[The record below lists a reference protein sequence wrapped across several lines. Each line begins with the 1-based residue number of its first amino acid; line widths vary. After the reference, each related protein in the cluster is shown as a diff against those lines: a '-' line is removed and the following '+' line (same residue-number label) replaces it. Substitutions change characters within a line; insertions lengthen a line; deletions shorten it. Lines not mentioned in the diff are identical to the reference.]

1 MLKIAEG
8 LQICKGF
15 ELNLYSQF
23 VFTSDMCLNVLENV
37 RKKLRVPQND
47 QVKNENYECLY

>member
-23 VFTSDMCLNVLENV
+23 VFTSDMCLNILENV